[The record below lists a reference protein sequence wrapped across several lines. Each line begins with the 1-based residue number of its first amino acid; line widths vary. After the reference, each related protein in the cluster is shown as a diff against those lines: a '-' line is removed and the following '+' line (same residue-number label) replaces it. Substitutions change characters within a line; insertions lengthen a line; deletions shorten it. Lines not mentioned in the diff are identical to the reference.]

1 MSGALL
7 ISERLYGALL
17 HLYPQEFRAAY
28 GQQMRLTFRDACRK
42 VYYRNGAG
50 GLLVL
55 WLPTLLDLFKSAIIE
70 RSRQGEIT
78 MTNSRRIALAGPLTI
93 LAGLMW
99 VVSSIGDLIL
109 LTGLASSNK
118 NLELFLDEAFL
129 LIFSLSFVPMVFAL
143 IGIRLDLHH
152 AAGIPARLGLTL
164 SVAGCVGM
172 IVAALAR
179 LLLGWI
185 DPELVWQSPW
195 MNYITEACLLSLMI
209 GYILF
214 GIDALRYKLL
224 PRWNL
229 LPLLAGSTILFWF
242 AITVFGVAS
251 SFPMVLL
258 PFIITGVC
266 WVLLGLAIKGQ
277 RQVSQ

>member
-78 MTNSRRIALAGPLTI
+78 MTNSRRIALAGSLTI

-118 NLELFLDEAFL
+118 ILELFLDECFL

-143 IGIRLDLHH
+143 IGIRLHLHH